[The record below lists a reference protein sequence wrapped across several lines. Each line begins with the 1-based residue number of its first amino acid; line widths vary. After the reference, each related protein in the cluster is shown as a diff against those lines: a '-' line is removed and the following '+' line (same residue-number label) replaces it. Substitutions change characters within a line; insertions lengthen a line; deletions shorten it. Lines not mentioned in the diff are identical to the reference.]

1 MALELSGQMKGTT
14 METLSEVK
22 MSAAEVEI
30 RPMQLGEDGTPFRV
44 LNEEWISRYFKLEE
58 RDIETLSNPEKIL
71 RDGGQIYFAWVAG
84 EVVGVV
90 ALILITDDGVY
101 ELSKM
106 AVSPAM
112 RGRGIGRKIL
122 VYAIKQARNSHGWAL
137 PVRRLFLGSSKRLVD
152 AVHLYESLGFEH
164 ISPELLPWV
173 GYARADVFMEL
184 PL

>member
-1 MALELSGQMKGTT
+1 MST
-14 METLSEVK
+14 MEVSGAKAVGLEI
-22 MSAAEVEI
+22 EI
-30 RPMQLGEDGTPFRV
+30 RSMRLGEDGTAFRV
-44 LNEEWISRYFKLEE
+44 LNEEWISRYFKLED
-58 RDIETLSNPEKIL
+58 RDIATLSNPEKIL
-71 RDGGQIYFAWVAG
+71 RDGGQIYFARLASSSADSSAG
-84 EVVGVV
+84 EVVGCV
-90 ALILITDDGVY
+90 ALIPVTEDGVY

-122 VYAIKQARNSHGWAL
+122 VYAIEQAKAL

-164 ISPELLPWV
+164 IPPESLPWV

>member
-1 MALELSGQMKGTT
+1 MDLV
-14 METLSEVK
+14 SEAK
-22 MSAAEVEI
+22 LTAAEVEI
-30 RPMQLGEDGTPFRV
+30 RPMRLGEDGTAFRV
-44 LNEEWISRYFKLEE
+44 LNEEWISLYFKLEE
-58 RDIETLSNPEKIL
+58 RDVETLGNPEKIL

-84 EVVGVV
+84 EVVGCV
-90 ALILITDDGVY
+90 ALIPVTDDGVY

-106 AVSPAM
+106 AVSPAT

-122 VYAIKQARNSHGWAL
+122 VYAIEQAKAL

-164 ISPELLPWV
+164 IPPESLPWV

>member
-1 MALELSGQMKGTT
+1 MNEIK
-14 METLSEVK
+14 ERFDVSERKLPVDTI
-22 MSAAEVEI
+22 EI
-30 RPMQLGEDGTPFRV
+30 RPLQLGEDGKPFWT
-44 LNEEWISRYFKLEE
+44 LNEEWISRYFKLED
-58 RDIETLSNPEKIL
+58 RDIATLSNPEKIL
-71 RDGGQIYFAWVAG
+71 RDGGQIYFARAAG
-84 EVVGVV
+84 EVVGCV
-90 ALILITDDGVY
+90 ALIPVTDDGVY

-106 AVSPAM
+106 AVSPAV

-122 VYAIKQARNSHGWAL
+122 VYAIEQARNSQSWAL

-164 ISPELLPWV
+164 VPPESLPWA

>member
-1 MALELSGQMKGTT
+1 MDQTLELATGKK
-14 METLSEVK
+14 L
-22 MSAAEVEI
+22 AAEEI
-30 RPMQLGEDGTPFRV
+30 ELRPMQVGEDGKPFWT
-44 LNEEWISRYFKLEE
+44 LNEEWISRYFKLED
-58 RDIETLSNPEKIL
+58 RDIATLSNPERIL
-71 RDGGQIYFAWVAG
+71 QDGGQIYFAWARGAAG
-84 EVVGVV
+84 AEVVGCV
-90 ALILITDDGVY
+90 ALIPVTDDGVY

-106 AVSPAM
+106 AVSPSV

-122 VYAIKQARNSHGWAL
+122 VYAIEQARNSQNWAL

-184 PL
+184 PLGAV